1 MIIRK
6 VSAPFKGIC
15 QQCKKRTL
23 VRLYPYN
30 SSQWFEVLCKFCF
43 EDFDNAMAQYR
54 DYYEEDYD

>member
-15 QQCKKRTL
+15 QQCKKCTL
-23 VRLYPYN
+23 VCLYPYN
-30 SSQWFEVLCKFCF
+30 SNHWFGVLCNFCF
-43 EDFDNAMAQYR
+43 EDFDNAMALYR

>member
-6 VSAPFKGIC
+6 VSAPFKGVC
-15 QQCKKRTL
+15 QQCKNRLL

-30 SSQWFEVLCKFCF
+30 DNEWFGVLCKFCF
-43 EDFDNAMAQYR
+43 EDFDNAMEQYR